1 MIVIYL
7 KHVLIHMERTVG
19 THAVY
24 TVPTRLVTDLTEV
37 ASQVV
42 LTDFTANLA
51 KEVMMAEKL

>member
-1 MIVIYL
+1 
-7 KHVLIHMERTVG
+7 MERTVG

-37 ASQVV
+37 ASYAV

-51 KEVMMAEKL
+51 IKVMLAEKL